1 MKITIIVDEQNG
13 FRADRSLDYMFCISS
28 VIRNNIIEKSS
39 VFAAF
44 IDMRKAFDWINR
56 DMLLYK
62 ILFQFG
68 ISGKLYGA
76 IKSLY
81 SFSEAYIKI
90 NNYKTDHFP
99 MTCELSK
106 EMNYHPHC
114 LAVFLNDLATGIKEL
129 NLGVDVNCN
138 VSILLYADNIVLIAP
153 NENNLQ
159 CLLDYVKDW
168 CKK

>member
-39 VFAAF
+39 VLAAF

-90 NNYKTDHFP
+90 NN
-99 MTCELSK
+99 
-106 EMNYHPHC
+106 
-114 LAVFLNDLATGIKEL
+114 
-129 NLGVDVNCN
+129 
-138 VSILLYADNIVLIAP
+138 
-153 NENNLQ
+153 
-159 CLLDYVKDW
+159 
-168 CKK
+168 